1 MLGHSWRKWC
11 RFEAVGHE
19 YTNPMAIL
27 FRMFLVTNMWNH
39 HNICSR
45 PWFCKCRLSNLNI
58 KFLNPFFDIFGA
70 FTCIHWRSSPIFP
83 GIHHRAAQHP
93 SSQSR
98 SSARRRPRNADGGSA
113 TTAADPGSSGSPG
126 SRHAG
131 HAKPS
136 PAIQW
141 PKVYSWE
148 TPREISGHVWLPV
161 KDF

>member
-58 KFLNPFFDIFGA
+58 KFLNPFFWYFWSIHMYSLKIFTD
-70 FTCIHWRSSPIFP
+70 FPRDPSPCSPASIIP
-83 GIHHRAAQHP
+83 KPIIGTAQ
-93 SSQSR
+93 
-98 SSARRRPRNADGGSA
+98 ATKCRRRFSHDGCGPWELWEPWEPWEPPCGPCEA
-113 TTAADPGSSGSPG
+113 EPGDSV
-126 SRHAG
+126 A
-131 HAKPS
+131 
-136 PAIQW
+136 
-141 PKVYSWE
+141 
-148 TPREISGHVWLPV
+148 
-161 KDF
+161 